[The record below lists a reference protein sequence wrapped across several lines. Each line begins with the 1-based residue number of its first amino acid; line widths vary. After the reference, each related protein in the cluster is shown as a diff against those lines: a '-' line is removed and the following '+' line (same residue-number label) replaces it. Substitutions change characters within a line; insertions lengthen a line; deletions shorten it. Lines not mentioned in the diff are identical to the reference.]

1 METLEKLSQYH
12 QKIKDILVEY
22 ASIPYHYGELKQDWI
37 VSEDGKHYLLI
48 THGWENGVRVHGC
61 VTHLEVIDDKIWI
74 HRDGLEDGIANDLVR
89 VGIPKSQ
96 IVLAFH
102 PPEIRAHTEFA
113 IS

>member
-61 VTHLEVIDDKIWI
+61 VTHLEIIDDKIWI

-89 VGIPKSQ
+89 AGISKSQ

-113 IS
+113 VS

>member
-1 METLEKLSQYH
+1 MPVIYYPLPITYYRKAVGFWFIQ
-12 QKIKDILVEY
+12 QT
-22 ASIPYHYGELKQDWI
+22 
-37 VSEDGKHYLLI
+37 LI

-61 VTHLEVIDDKIWI
+61 VTHLEIIDDKIWI

-89 VGIPKSQ
+89 AGISKSQ

-113 IS
+113 VS